1 MSQDLMYQEEIRQ
14 AVRRAYA
21 EIPTG
26 GGEPVTRR
34 SYAADEL
41 SLVPPG
47 AVNWALGVGNPV
59 RDAGLAPGQTV
70 LDVGCGAGIDTIL
83 AAHRVGLTGRAIGLD
98 MLEEMCERSRAHA
111 LQAGV
116 DRWTEFR
123 NGEMEAIPLDDASV
137 DVVVSNG
144 VVNLSARKSRT
155 VAEIFRVLRP
165 GGRICI
171 ADLTV
176 DEDLPSPVLQSTAAW
191 AGCIAG
197 ALTRPVLDRK
207 LAKAGFV
214 DIQIGQ
220 PTPFGLAEAALYPLF
235 DAELIETMRRLLPP
249 DRHEH
254 VAAAVLVTGRR
265 PTG

>member
-14 AVRRAYA
+14 AVRQAYA

-34 SYAADEL
+34 SYTPDEL
-41 SLVPPG
+41 ALVPAG
-47 AVNWALGVGNPV
+47 AIAWALGVGNPV
-59 RDAGLAPGQTV
+59 RDAGLQPHETV

-83 AAHRVGLTGRAIGLD
+83 AAHRVGPSGHAIGLD
-98 MLEEMCERSRAHA
+98 LLEEMCERSRTHA
-111 LQAGV
+111 REAGV

-123 NGEMEAIPLDDASV
+123 RGEMEAIPLNDASV

-155 VAEIFRVLRP
+155 LAEIFRVLRP
-165 GGRICI
+165 GGRICV

-176 DEDLPSPVLQSTAAW
+176 DEDLPPTVLGSTAAW
-191 AGCIAG
+191 AGCISG
-197 ALTRPVLDRK
+197 ALSQPVLVRK
-207 LAKAGFV
+207 LSHAGFA
-214 DIQIGQ
+214 DIQIGD

-235 DAELIETMRRLLPP
+235 SAELIEQMRHLLPP
-249 DRHEH
+249 ERHTE
-254 VAAAVLVTGRR
+254 VATAILVTARR
-265 PTG
+265 AA